1 MEILV
6 QQIHE
11 HINQLP
17 SDLQAELFNYILL
30 LEQKIVQKNEQ
41 IIFNDR
47 KKSFAIALEKA
58 VELNPFSEIVDP
70 VMWQCEQRQDRLLP
84 NRE

>member
-1 MEILV
+1 M
-6 QQIHE
+6 
-11 HINQLP
+11 
-17 SDLQAELFNYILL
+17 
-30 LEQKIVQKNEQ
+30 QKNEQ
-41 IIFNDR
+41 IISNDR

>member
-1 MEILV
+1 MGILV

-30 LEQKIVQKNEQ
+30 LEKNIVQKKEHV
-41 IIFNDR
+41 ICNDR
-47 KKSFAIALEKA
+47 KKSFAVALEKA

-70 VMWQCEQRQDRLLP
+70 VVWQCEQRQDRLLP
-84 NRE
+84 NRD

>member
-1 MEILV
+1 MGILV

-41 IIFNDR
+41 IICTDR

-58 VELNPFSEIVDP
+58 VELNPFLEIVDP

>member
-1 MEILV
+1 MGILV

-17 SDLQAELFNYILL
+17 SDLQVELFDYILL

-41 IIFNDR
+41 VICNDR

-58 VELNPFSEIVDP
+58 VELNPFYEIVDP

>member
-1 MEILV
+1 MGILV

-17 SDLQAELFNYILL
+17 SDLQVELFDYILL

-41 IIFNDR
+41 VICNDR

-70 VMWQCEQRQDRLLP
+70 VMWQYEQRQDRLLP